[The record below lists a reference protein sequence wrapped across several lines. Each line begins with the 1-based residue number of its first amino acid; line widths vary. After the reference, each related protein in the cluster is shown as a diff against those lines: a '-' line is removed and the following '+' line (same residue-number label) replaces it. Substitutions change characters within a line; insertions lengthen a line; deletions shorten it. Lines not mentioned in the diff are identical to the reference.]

1 MREEAVS
8 WAEEFLGDVDDIP
21 RQFRVEE
28 PRQGYVPGGPR
39 DLIVWRMA
47 MELTKAVYSSTKSW
61 PADERYSLTS
71 QVRRSVVSVPANIA
85 EGHGRS
91 GDREFLHHLSIA
103 SGSLREV
110 ETLLEVARDA
120 EYLQDVQ
127 FGELMVMCEQTR
139 RPLRGLIAYLRGK
152 Q

>member
-1 MREEAVS
+1 
-8 WAEEFLGDVDDIP
+8 
-21 RQFRVEE
+21 
-28 PRQGYVPGGPR
+28 
-39 DLIVWRMA
+39 